1 MPLKIIAALNTQL
14 LPSRCGGENT
24 KLRILR
30 QVRRNPWEL
39 RKEEG
44 WLSANAKLLENLPKL
59 SAETILGL
67 YLKAISKYP
76 SA

>member
-14 LPSRCGGENT
+14 LPSRCGEENT
-24 KLRILR
+24 QLRILR
-30 QVRRNPWEL
+30 EVHRNPWEL

-44 WLSANAKLLENLPKL
+44 WLSENAKLLENLPKL